1 MKTTNLSKRGLPVM
15 MICVLPLVFL
25 AFVSISDIHSSR
37 NSGNSRTVQR
47 QDDPTCYTID
57 RSRPEWLG
65 EPTPVER
72 GPEDEPGDLLPK
84 EFGLDQSYPN
94 PFNPVTTINFQ
105 VPKSSR
111 VTIKIFDMLGRQV
124 RMLVEEDY
132 EPGFHAVE
140 WDGKDDA
147 GRQVATGTYLYMM
160 KAGDFVK
167 VRKGMLVK

>member
-1 MKTTNLSKRGLPVM
+1 MKNMNQTGRGFVVVT
-15 MICVLPLVFL
+15 ICVLAFIVLVLGATTHPLNDEKSHVR
-25 AFVSISDIHSSR
+25 SS
-37 NSGNSRTVQR
+37 
-47 QDDPTCYTID
+47 DDPACYTVD

-72 GPEDEPGDLLPK
+72 GPEEGPGSLLPK

-105 VPKSSR
+105 VPKSGR

-140 WDGKDDA
+140 WDGKDDS